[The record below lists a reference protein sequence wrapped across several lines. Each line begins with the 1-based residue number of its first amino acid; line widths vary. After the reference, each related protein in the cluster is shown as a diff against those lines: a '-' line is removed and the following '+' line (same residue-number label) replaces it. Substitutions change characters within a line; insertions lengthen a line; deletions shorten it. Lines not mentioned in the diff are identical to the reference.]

1 MGKVGIETS
10 RLHVAREN
18 RPPKYTGSG
27 VPDLKSTVMYHGSW
41 INNRDQDQEIQ
52 SQVWRK
58 DKVSYRTKD

>member
-1 MGKVGIETS
+1 MGWGVGWVEFEIS

-41 INNRDQDQEIQ
+41 INNRDQDQEIE
-52 SQVWRK
+52 SQVYG
-58 DKVSYRTKD
+58 VLRTKD